1 MRTKVL
7 IAVLGLSYFNGI
19 AHADDSIVNLSVL
32 DNLEGQSTSAVFST
46 NKPLFP
52 VIYPKANQDSKN
64 IKPKPTKKKAKK
76 AIIKKEKNSIS
87 KVKQVEV
94 KKAEPETKEKAQK
107 LENKPIKEQVEKT
120 TPQMPEKQAAQT
132 TEKVEVIGAETVMPL
147 ENKQSTPLSL
157 PKAEE
162 SKSVEMEKPI
172 ESSNNKQESL
182 LKENETEVLNNEQA
196 QTSQVPLKAE
206 EEKAQAPSLLVEE
219 NPKPQEEASN
229 KKAEELYFQEDAEE
243 LTQEQK
249 DVLDKLSLSFENPQ
263 ENKIAIYA
271 YNYVSGEDSFR
282 RKRIALNR
290 AVNIRSYLLS
300 KGYKNYSMKVINIE
314 EKDGKE
320 NSVHI
325 EELK

>member
-7 IAVLGLSYFNGI
+7 IAILGLSYFNGI

-32 DNLEGQSTSAVFST
+32 DALEGQSTSAVFST
-46 NKPLFP
+46 SKPLFP
-52 VIYPKANQDSKN
+52 VIYPKADQDSKN
-64 IKPKPTKKKAKK
+64 IKPKSAKKKAKK
-76 AIIKKEKNSIS
+76 AIVKKEKAS
-87 KVKQVEV
+87 KTKAKQVEI
-94 KKAEPETKEKAQK
+94 KKTESIAKEKAQN
-107 LENKPIKEQVEKT
+107 LENKPIKEQIENT
-120 TPQMPEKQAAQT
+120 TPQTPEKQAVQT
-132 TEKVEVIGAETVMPL
+132 TEKVELKGSETIVPS
-147 ENKQSTPLSL
+147 ENKKKTLSSL

-162 SKSVEMEKPI
+162 TKPVEVENRA
-172 ESSNNKQESL
+172 ESPNNKQKSL
-182 LKENETEVLNNEQA
+182 LKENKTEVLNNEQT
-196 QTSQVPLKAE
+196 QTSQMPLNTE
-206 EEKAQAPSLLVEE
+206 EEKAQTPSLLVEE
-219 NPKPQEEASN
+219 NPKPQEEVSN

-243 LTQEQK
+243 LSQEQK
-249 DVLDKLSLSFENPQ
+249 DMLDKLSLSFENPQ

-271 YNYVSGEDSFR
+271 YNYVNGEDSFK

-314 EKDGKE
+314 DKDGKE